1 MPLTPNASPAAPAP
15 RPEPFLPLGG
25 SPDEPNYRRAFA
37 RHPRVYAAW
46 DALLAAVKEG
56 VDLRRYELATL
67 AAARRLRSSYCCL
80 AHGKVL
86 AEQHLD
92 PAKVRAIAIDH
103 HEAGL
108 DEVDVAVMDFAA
120 KVAGDATAVTQADV
134 DRLRALGLSD
144 KDVFDVVLWVA
155 ARAFLTKTVDA
166 IGVLPDAS
174 FRAMAGELRDALTV
188 GRGIA
193 EP

>member
-1 MPLTPNASPAAPAP
+1 MPSIAPTPEPA
-15 RPEPFLPLGG
+15 PFLPLGG
-25 SPDEPNYRRAFA
+25 SPDEPNYQRAFA
-37 RHPRVYAAW
+37 RHPHVFDVW
-46 DALLAAVKEG
+46 KSLVAAVKQG
-56 VDLRRYELATL
+56 VDPRRYELVTL

-92 PAKVRAIAIDH
+92 PATVRAIAIDPH
-103 HEAGL
+103 DAGL

-120 KVAGDATAVTQADV
+120 KVAGDASAVTQADV

-144 KDVFDVVLWVA
+144 KDVFDVVLAVA
-155 ARAFLTKTVDA
+155 ARAFLTKAVDA

-174 FRAMAGELRDALTV
+174 FRAMAGDLRDALTV
-188 GRGIA
+188 GRAIA
-193 EP
+193 EER